1 MTDKTAKIEIFRVK
15 LGEYYRADDELQKIN
30 RLINAVE
37 DSVTEDDD
45 FDLLYN
51 THKALYDSESAAL
64 DKVGAIVKTLCSL
77 FNDITHSN
85 VTPMH
90 FLAYL
95 DSEKFRRMAITA

>member
-1 MTDKTAKIEIFRVK
+1 MTDKNAKIYTFRVK
-15 LGEYYRADDELQKIN
+15 LGEYYRANEDLQKIN
-30 RLINAVE
+30 TLINAVE

-51 THKALYDSESAAL
+51 THKALYDSEAAAL
-64 DKVGAIVKTLCSL
+64 DKVRAIVKTLCSL

-85 VTPMH
+85 VKPMNFVAH
-90 FLAYL
+90 L